1 MATIKFHYL
10 VLLGINFLYSLLIC
24 IYFQERDGKG
34 TEVYEML
41 GLDETPQILLPESLS
56 SIYLVHFFV
65 ICAIFQLCIALASL
79 SINSAKR
86 AINDLAK
93 TQMDRLYE
101 IQGLEDR
108 PYIVA
113 KSVCRDGIDKL
124 QNLRRNSHKTSLS
137 CQQMIY
143 QEQGF
148 TLAFI
153 SQEFERQFLN
163 TEFE

>member
-1 MATIKFHYL
+1 MPHYPLLHTNSLLYALLSTLNALFMATIKLHYL
-10 VLLGINFLYSLLIC
+10 VLLAMNFLYSLLIC
-24 IYFQERDGKG
+24 IYFQDKDAKG
-34 TEVYEML
+34 SEVYEML

-56 SIYLVHFFV
+56 SVYLVHFFV
-65 ICAIFQLCIALASL
+65 ICFIFQLCIALASL

-113 KSVCRDGIDKL
+113 KSVCTDGSKL
-124 QNLRRNSHKTSLS
+124 QNLRRNCHKTSQS
-137 CQQMIY
+137 CQ
-143 QEQGF
+143 
-148 TLAFI
+148 
-153 SQEFERQFLN
+153 
-163 TEFE
+163 